1 MKTLALAMLAGALFA
16 LGLALGGMTIPAR
29 VTGFLTIGGTWDPGL
44 AFVMIGA
51 IAVYAPLLRLIRRCS
66 APLLAER
73 FHWPTATA
81 IDTRL
86 VVGSAIF
93 GVGWGLSGY
102 CPGPALVSLA
112 AGGAPVAV
120 FVAAMLAGCA
130 LGRRLARD
138 PADAARSRS
147 TLVNCPATGAGRAAR
162 GA

>member
-1 MKTLALAMLAGALFA
+1 VVVKRLALAVLAGALFA

-29 VTGFLTIGGTWDPGL
+29 VTGFLAVGGTWDPSL

-51 IAVYAPLLRLIRRCS
+51 IAVYAPLLRLIRRRG

-73 FHWPTATA
+73 FHWPAATA
-81 IDTRL
+81 IDARL
-86 VVGSAIF
+86 IAGAAIF

-102 CPGPALVSLA
+102 CPGPALASLA

-120 FVAAMLAGCA
+120 FVAAMLAGIA

-138 PADAARSRS
+138 P
-147 TLVNCPATGAGRAAR
+147 G
-162 GA
+162 

>member
-1 MKTLALAMLAGALFA
+1 MKRLALAVLAGALFA
-16 LGLALGGMTIPAR
+16 LGLVLGGMTIPAR
-29 VTGFLTIGGTWDPGL
+29 IIGFLAVGGAWDPGL

-51 IAVYAPLLRLIRRCS
+51 IAVYAPLLRLIRRRS

-86 VVGSAIF
+86 VAGSAMF

-112 AGGAPVAV
+112 AGGAPVAA
-120 FVAAMLAGCA
+120 FVAAMFAGVA
-130 LGRRLARD
+130 LGRGFARD
-138 PADAARSRS
+138 P
-147 TLVNCPATGAGRAAR
+147 G
-162 GA
+162 

>member
-1 MKTLALAMLAGALFA
+1 VVVKGLALAVLAGALFA

-29 VTGFLTIGGTWDPGL
+29 VTGFLAIGGAWDPGL

-51 IAVYAPLLRLIRRCS
+51 IAVHAPLLWLIRWRR

-81 IDTRL
+81 IDARL
-86 VVGSAIF
+86 VAGSAIF

-120 FVAAMLAGCA
+120 FVAAMLAGVA
-130 LGRRLARD
+130 LGRRLARV
-138 PADAARSRS
+138 P
-147 TLVNCPATGAGRAAR
+147 G
-162 GA
+162 